1 MISVTR
7 EGASPNMLKYSI
19 VADEDGGELVLSREM
34 LLRDAV
40 RGPLRAYIE
49 RSTAVR
55 TNEDAC
61 RYLLCSPVMRVLHT
75 PRTLSRVAV
84 DATSDGATPQL
95 QILAE
100 PGAAAIIALEFR
112 HTLSA

>member
-1 MISVTR
+1 
-7 EGASPNMLKYSI
+7 MLKYSV
-19 VADEDGGELVLSREM
+19 VADEEGGELVVSRDM
-34 LLRDAV
+34 LLHDAV

-49 RSTAVR
+49 RSTTVR
-55 TNEDAC
+55 TDEDAC

-84 DATSDGATPQL
+84 DATSDGTTPQL
-95 QILAE
+95 QISAE
-100 PGAAAIIALEFR
+100 PGAKAIIALEFR